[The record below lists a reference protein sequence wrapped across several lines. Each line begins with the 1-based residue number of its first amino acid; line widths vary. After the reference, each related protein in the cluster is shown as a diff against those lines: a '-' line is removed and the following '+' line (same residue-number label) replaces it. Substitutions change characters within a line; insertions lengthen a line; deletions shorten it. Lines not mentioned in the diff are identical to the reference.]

1 MEATFNVFNIVKL
14 LGGLAFFLF
23 SMGVMS
29 NGLERLA
36 GGKMEKL
43 LRKMTSNPFKGMVLG
58 AGITAVVQS
67 SSTVTVM
74 LVGLVNSGIM
84 ELEQTIPVIMGSN
97 IGTTITAWFL
107 SLAGISSDSIAMQ
120 FLKPANFSPLF
131 ALAGVILSMTGKTQK
146 KKDVGSILTGFG
158 ILMYGM
164 VMMSDAMTPLAEM
177 PSFNRILTAFNNP
190 LLGVLVGTLFTALIQ
205 SSAASVGVLQAL
217 SLTGVMTY
225 GQVVPIIMG
234 QNIGTC
240 ISAILACIGTNK
252 NAKRV
257 AVVHVMFNVI
267 GTVVLLSVWLLVTSI
282 LDMDWLTGAA
292 VKPAHIATIH
302 TVFNL
307 VTTALV
313 APFYKKLGKLAKLV
327 VREGTKKT
335 ALLDDHLLEIPAFAV
350 RRALQVTTDM
360 ANVTNQSVK
369 DAINLMNAYSDDLA
383 SQISEEE
390 SQLDNYEDELGT
402 YLVKVSKLEL
412 ADKDTRRTTRMLQS
426 ISNFERIGDY
436 AASMIKVSREKF
448 EKEIVFPE
456 TSEKEL
462 AVLYTAV
469 EDLMDRTTKAF
480 ADNDQELAETVEP
493 LRNVIDRMIHKIR
506 NRQVERLMNGDADVQ
521 IGFVLA
527 DLLTAL
533 ERISGHCS
541 NVAIAIIESENEEY
555 GQHEY
560 MSELRTESVEYKD
573 MYGAFKEQYSI
584 G

>member
-1 MEATFNVFNIVKL
+1 MESTFNVFNIVLL

-23 SMGVMS
+23 AMGVMS

-36 GGKMEKL
+36 GGKMEKM

-107 SLAGISSDSIAMQ
+107 SLAGISSSSIAMQ
-120 FLKPANFSPLF
+120 FLKPKNFAPLF
-131 ALAGVILSMTGKTQK
+131 ALVGVIMTMAGKTQK

-164 VMMSDAMTPLAEM
+164 VMMSDAMSPLADM
-177 PSFNRILTAFNNP
+177 PSFNNILTMFNNP

-217 SLTGVMTY
+217 SVTGVMTY

-267 GTVVLLSVWLLVTSI
+267 GTVILLSLWLLVTTL
-282 LDMDWLTGAA
+282 LDMDWLTQSA

-302 TVFNL
+302 TVFNV
-307 VTTALV
+307 VTTVMV
-313 APFYKKLGKLAKLV
+313 APFYKKLGKLARV
-327 VREGTKKT
+327 MVREGSKKT
-335 ALLDDHLLEIPAFAV
+335 ALLDEHLLGIPAFAV
-350 RRALQVTTDM
+350 RRALQVTTSM
-360 ANVTNQSVK
+360 AQLTSQSVK
-369 DAINLMNAYSDDLA
+369 SAIGLMSGYN
-383 SQISEEE
+383 EEVADE
-390 SQLDNYEDELGT
+390 ITTAEEQLDNYEDQLQT

-412 ADKDTRRTTRMLQS
+412 ADKDVKRTTRMLHS

-436 AASMIKVSREKF
+436 ACGLIKVSQEKT
-448 EKEIVFPE
+448 EKDIVFPE
-456 TSEKEL
+456 SSEKEL
-462 AVLYTAV
+462 NVLYTAV
-469 EDLMDRTTKAF
+469 EDLMDRTTTAF
-480 ADNDQELAETVEP
+480 AQNDQELAETVEP
-493 LRNVIDRMIHKIR
+493 LRNVIDHLIHKLR
-506 NRQVERLMNGDADVQ
+506 NRQVKRLMNGDADVAV
-521 IGFVLA
+521 GFVLS

-541 NVAIAIIESENEEY
+541 NVAVAIIESENEEY
-555 GQHEY
+555 SQHEY
-560 MSELRTESVEYKD
+560 INEVKAESVEFKD
-573 MYGAFKEQYSI
+573 MYNAFKEQYSI
-584 G
+584 